1 MSHLSRAAFSFVAL
15 SALFAA
21 GDSSHADAVATTAP
35 VFEQSIT
42 LQTYDDPW
50 PKAAPRERDIANNI
64 YSHTLEPFPYSAAQ
78 VTLSYDRE
86 QRNAYFSG
94 HISARGLKPNF
105 AYQLKL
111 AGKPIGG
118 NRGTGRATS
127 FVEASS
133 SAPDATPLVQIVNDE
148 NGAPTPINGDDW
160 SNQQLGYAGRW
171 WDNSAAPS
179 TNLNDAYFRRN
190 TLYNTVY
197 GYIFMGVF
205 VTDSQGNAEAE
216 VSAARSYH
224 ITWQDGQRS
233 ATKDVRAGTSLVQ
246 SAPPFY
252 GYQRPI
258 YPRKVALWYEYEKG
272 RAHDVKLA
280 PGVYH
285 CRLLVTEEAFHTAGG
300 LWGGVWKT
308 VLATETN
315 DENPSNDLTFVIGDW
330 I

>member
-1 MSHLSRAAFSFVAL
+1 MPHLSRAAFHFVAL

-21 GDSSHADAVATTAP
+21 CDSSHADPSVVTAP
-35 VFEQSIT
+35 TFQQKIA

-50 PKAAPRERDIANNI
+50 IKARPRERDIANNL
-64 YSHTLEPFPYSAAQ
+64 YSQAIEPFPYSAAQ
-78 VTLSYDRE
+78 VTISYDRE

-111 AGKPIGG
+111 AGKPVGG
-118 NRGTGRATS
+118 NRGTGRQTS

-148 NGAPTPINGDDW
+148 NGNPTPINGDDW

-190 TLYNTVY
+190 TPYNTVY

-205 VTDSQGNAEAE
+205 VTDAGGCAEAD
-216 VSAARSYH
+216 VSAAHSYH
-224 ITWQDGQRS
+224 ITWQDAQSS
-233 ATKDVRAGTSLVQ
+233 AIKDVRAGTFVAANAPSL
-246 SAPPFY
+246 Y
-252 GYQRPI
+252 GYKRPI
-258 YPRKVALWYEYEKG
+258 YERRVVLWYEYEKG
-272 RAHDVKLA
+272 RARDVKLA

-285 CRLLVTEEAFHTAGG
+285 CRLLVTEEAFHTAGK
-300 LWGGVWKT
+300 LWGGVWET

-315 DENPSNDLTFVIGDW
+315 DENPANDLTFVIGG
-330 I
+330 

>member
-1 MSHLSRAAFSFVAL
+1 MLLSRAPFIFGGLLAL
-15 SALFAA
+15 SALVGCGGGHAA
-21 GDSSHADAVATTAP
+21 TPDAPTATQIIA
-35 VFEQSIT
+35 

-50 PKAAPRERDIANNI
+50 IKAQPRERDIANTL
-64 YSHTLEPFPYSAAQ
+64 YSQTLEPFPYAAAQ
-78 VTLSYDRE
+78 VTLSYNRE
-86 QRNAYFSG
+86 QKNAYFSG

-111 AGKPIGG
+111 AGKPING
-118 NRGTGRATS
+118 NRGTGRETS
-127 FVEASS
+127 YVEASS
-133 SAPDATPLVQIVNDE
+133 SAPDATPTIQIVNDE
-148 NGAPTPINGDDW
+148 NGNPTPINGDDW

-179 TNLNDAYFRRN
+179 TNLNDSYFRRN

-197 GYIFMGVF
+197 GYIFMGDF
-205 VTDSQGNAEAE
+205 VTDLNGNAETDI
-216 VSAARSYH
+216 SAAHSYH
-224 ITWQDGQRS
+224 ITWQSNQSS
-233 ATKDVRAGTSLVQ
+233 ATKDVRAGVFNVA

-258 YPRKVALWYEYEKG
+258 YAQKIKLWYEYETG

-280 PGVYH
+280 PGTYH

-315 DENPSNDLTFVIGDW
+315 DENPANDVVFVIGN
-330 I
+330 